1 MPATSLVRAEGTRWG
16 GVLALVAELTLA
28 LGGLAVYVDGVSG
41 GRRRRGSGG
50 HPARVAERRER
61 EQARHGSVPGE
72 GGVARMI
79 ARAAAG
85 IESALEAEAWAA
97 QLLGRF
103 REQRH
108 GLPLSEA
115 VGVDPALLFGEPLVA
130 RLATFSDAGSAIAL
144 AAIAELDD
152 GELGLLAKEL
162 LTSSPAEASAPTWIE
177 EIGESEIVGAAVIS
191 EAVFDDARTV
201 LLESRHP
208 DGETMAVGVLI
219 DRNLGG
225 LAKDVLLADSIEQVA
240 GAFGRHSAE
249 EEAELELNCI
259 DPGVAAGLIRA
270 AIALTDMTWDPP
282 VTDDFWSGRALA
294 LLRADQTPGA
304 VEPPEP
310 TELSVEE
317 RDRLR
322 DEFLAS
328 PEGRAFAADGDEA
341 WVASLAIDFCA
352 GYTDGDPLRWSPVVV
367 ELFMSDW
374 VPRKVLATPELLACL
389 PGALDA
395 WVRFAARRRGIPEW
409 AATET
414 RTSIGKWEQEMVDAA
429 LDPAVGGPS
438 KQFLLAAKA
447 AGVDLE
453 DERAVGSFIKGWN
466 ARSELD
472 LADVDVPEA
481 IDPGDLLQL
490 KIALRRVSKPPVW
503 RRVQVRADTTF
514 AEFHDVIQAA
524 FGWTDTHLHS
534 FEYEGVRIGVPD
546 PEWEDDCADENETA
560 LAEVL
565 LGPKDR
571 VRYTYDFGDDWEHDI
586 ILEKVIE
593 PNPNDGRPVLMT
605 GKGACPPEDC
615 GGPWGYAEVKDAPGF
630 DPAAFDLTLARQRVR
645 AVGR

>member
-1 MPATSLVRAEGTRWG
+1 M
-16 GVLALVAELTLA
+16 
-28 LGGLAVYVDGVSG
+28 
-41 GRRRRGSGG
+41 
-50 HPARVAERRER
+50 
-61 EQARHGSVPGE
+61 
-72 GGVARMI
+72 ARMI
-79 ARAAAG
+79 ALSAAG
-85 IESALEAEAWAA
+85 IDSALDAEAWASH
-97 QLLGRF
+97 LLGTF

-108 GLPLSEA
+108 GLPFPDA
-115 VGVDPALLFGEPLVA
+115 VGLDPALLFGEPLVTQ
-130 RLATFSDAGSAIAL
+130 LATFGDAGTAITL
-144 AAIAELDD
+144 AAIAELED
-152 GELGLLAKEL
+152 GELGVLAGEL
-162 LTSSPAEASAPTWIE
+162 LTSSRATASAPEWVE
-177 EIGESEIVGAAVIS
+177 QIGESEIVGAAVIS

-225 LAKDVLLADSIEQVA
+225 LAQDVLLAESIEQVA
-240 GAFGRHSAE
+240 GSIGRHTADG
-249 EEAELELNCI
+249 EAELELKRV
-259 DPGVAAGLIRA
+259 DPGVAAGLIRD

-282 VTDDFWSGRALA
+282 VTDDFWPGRALA
-294 LLRADQTPGA
+294 LLRADQTPGV

-310 TELSVEE
+310 AELSVEE

-328 PEGRAFAADGDEA
+328 REGSEFASDGDEA
-341 WVASLAIDFCA
+341 WVVSLAIDFCA

-409 AATET
+409 AANET
-414 RTSIGKWEQEMVDAA
+414 RGSIGDWQQEMVETA
-429 LDPAVGGPS
+429 LDPSVGGPS

-453 DERAVGSFIKGWN
+453 DEQSVGTFIDGWN

-472 LADVDVPEA
+472 LADLEVPQAIEPDDV
-481 IDPGDLLQL
+481 LQL
-490 KIALRRVSKPPVW
+490 KIALRGVSKPPVW
-503 RRVQVRADTTF
+503 RRVQVRADATF
-514 AEFHDVIQAA
+514 AALHDVIQAA

-546 PEWEDDCADENETA
+546 PEWEDDCADETETT

-571 VRYTYDFGDDWEHDI
+571 IRYTYDFGDDWEHDI
-586 ILEKVIE
+586 MLEKVIE
-593 PNPNDGRPVLMT
+593 PNTDDRRPVLMT

-615 GGPWGYAEVKDAPGF
+615 GGPWGYAEMKDAGGF
-630 DPAAFDLTLARQRVR
+630 DPAAFELEFAQRRVR

>member
-1 MPATSLVRAEGTRWG
+1 M
-16 GVLALVAELTLA
+16 
-28 LGGLAVYVDGVSG
+28 
-41 GRRRRGSGG
+41 
-50 HPARVAERRER
+50 
-61 EQARHGSVPGE
+61 
-72 GGVARMI
+72 ARMI
-79 ARAAAG
+79 ALSAAG
-85 IESALEAEAWAA
+85 IDSALDAEAWASH
-97 QLLGRF
+97 LLGTF

-108 GLPLSEA
+108 GLPFPDA
-115 VGVDPALLFGEPLVA
+115 VGLDPALLFGEPLVTQ
-130 RLATFSDAGSAIAL
+130 LATFGDAGTAITL
-144 AAIAELDD
+144 AAIAELED
-152 GELGLLAKEL
+152 GELGVLAGEL
-162 LTSSPAEASAPTWIE
+162 LTSSRATASAPEWVE
-177 EIGESEIVGAAVIS
+177 QIGESEIVGAAVIS

-225 LAKDVLLADSIEQVA
+225 LAKDVLLAESIEQVA
-240 GAFGRHSAE
+240 GSIGRHTADG
-249 EEAELELNCI
+249 EAELELKRV
-259 DPGVAAGLIRA
+259 DPGVAAGLIRD

-282 VTDDFWSGRALA
+282 VTDDFWPGRALA
-294 LLRADQTPGA
+294 LLRADQTPGV

-310 TELSVEE
+310 AELSVEE

-328 PEGRAFAADGDEA
+328 REGSEFASDGDEA
-341 WVASLAIDFCA
+341 WVVSLAIDFCA

-409 AATET
+409 AANET
-414 RTSIGKWEQEMVDAA
+414 RGSIGDWQQEMVETA
-429 LDPAVGGPS
+429 LDPSVGGPS

-453 DERAVGSFIKGWN
+453 DEQSVGTFIKGWN

-472 LADVDVPEA
+472 LADLEVPQAIEPDDV
-481 IDPGDLLQL
+481 LQL
-490 KIALRRVSKPPVW
+490 KIALRGVSKPPVW
-503 RRVQVRADTTF
+503 RHVQVRADATF
-514 AEFHDVIQAA
+514 AALHDVIQAA

-546 PEWEDDCADENETA
+546 PEWEDDCADETETT

-586 ILEKVIE
+586 MLEKVIE
-593 PNPNDGRPVLMT
+593 PNTDDRRPVLMT

-615 GGPWGYAEVKDAPGF
+615 GGPWGYAEMKEAGGF
-630 DPAAFDLTLARQRVR
+630 DPAAFELELAQRRVR

>member
-1 MPATSLVRAEGTRWG
+1 M
-16 GVLALVAELTLA
+16 
-28 LGGLAVYVDGVSG
+28 
-41 GRRRRGSGG
+41 
-50 HPARVAERRER
+50 AERRER
-61 EQARHGSVPGE
+61 EQGRHGSGSEEVA
-72 GGVARMI
+72 VARVI
-79 ARAAAG
+79 ARSASE
-85 IESALEAEAWAA
+85 IDSALDAEAWAA
-97 QLLGRF
+97 HLLGTF

-108 GLPLSEA
+108 GLPFPDA
-115 VGVDPALLFGEPLVA
+115 VGVDPALLFGEPLV
-130 RLATFSDAGSAIAL
+130 RGLATFSDAGSAITL
-144 AAIAELDD
+144 AALAELDD
-152 GELGLLAKEL
+152 GELGVLAGEL
-162 LTSSPAEASAPTWIE
+162 LTSSRAMASAPEWVKQ
-177 EIGESEIVGAAVIS
+177 IGESEIVGAAVIS

-225 LAKDVLLADSIEQVA
+225 LAKDVLLAESIEQVA
-240 GAFGRHSAE
+240 GAMGQHSTA
-249 EEAELELNCI
+249 EEAELELKRV

-270 AIALTDMTWDPP
+270 AIARTDMTWDPP
-282 VTDDFWSGRALA
+282 VTDDFWPGRALA
-294 LLRADQTPGA
+294 LLRADQTPGV

-328 PEGRAFAADGDEA
+328 PEGSGFASDGDEA

-352 GYTDGDPLRWSPVVV
+352 GYTDCDPLRWSPVVV

-374 VPRKVLATPELLACL
+374 VPRNVLATPELLACL

-409 AATET
+409 AANET
-414 RTSIGKWEQEMVDAA
+414 RASIGAWEQEMVEAA

-453 DERAVGSFIKGWN
+453 DEQAVGTFVEGWN

-472 LADVDVPEA
+472 LAEVEVPQAIEPDDV
-481 IDPGDLLQL
+481 LQL
-490 KIALRRVSKPPVW
+490 KIALRGVSKPPVW
-503 RRVQVRADTTF
+503 RRVQVRADATF
-514 AEFHDVIQAA
+514 ATLHEVIQGA

-546 PEWEDDCADENETA
+546 PEWEDDCADETETA
-560 LAEVL
+560 LAGVL

-571 VRYTYDFGDDWEHDI
+571 IRYTYDFGDDWEHDI
-586 ILEKVIE
+586 VLEQVID
-593 PNPNDGRPVLMT
+593 PNADDRRPLLVT

-615 GGPWGYAEVKDAPGF
+615 GGPWGYAELKDAGGF
-630 DPAAFDLTLARQRVR
+630 DPAAFDLEIAQRRVR
-645 AVGR
+645 VVGR

>member
-1 MPATSLVRAEGTRWG
+1 
-16 GVLALVAELTLA
+16 
-28 LGGLAVYVDGVSG
+28 
-41 GRRRRGSGG
+41 
-50 HPARVAERRER
+50 
-61 EQARHGSVPGE
+61 
-72 GGVARMI
+72 MI
-79 ARAAAG
+79 ARSAA
-85 IESALEAEAWAA
+85 ELDSALDAEAWAA
-97 QLLGRF
+97 HLLGTF
-103 REQRH
+103 RERRH

-115 VGVDPALLFGEPLVA
+115 VGTDPAFLFGEPLV
-130 RLATFSDAGSAIAL
+130 RGLGGITEAGSEVAL

-152 GELGLLAKEL
+152 GELGALAGELLAGSSAVG
-162 LTSSPAEASAPTWIE
+162 SSPRWVQQ
-177 EIGESEIVGAAVIS
+177 IGGSEIVGAAVIS

-208 DGETMAVGVLI
+208 DGQTMAVGVLI

-225 LAKDVLLADSIEQVA
+225 LAKDVLLAESIEQVA
-240 GAFGRHSAE
+240 GVIGGKSGQDE
-249 EEAELELNCI
+249 PVLELERV

-294 LLRADQTPGA
+294 LLRSDQTPGA
-304 VEPPEP
+304 VEPPQP
-310 TELSVEE
+310 TELSVQE
-317 RDRLR
+317 RDTLR

-328 PEGRAFAADGDEA
+328 PEGSEFARDRDEA
-341 WVASLAIDFCA
+341 WVVSLAIDFCA
-352 GYTDGDPLRWSPVVV
+352 GYTGGDPLRWSPVVV

-389 PGALDA
+389 PAALDA
-395 WVRFAARRRGIPEW
+395 WVRFAARRRGIPAW

-414 RTSIGKWEQEMVDAA
+414 RTSIGRWEQEMVDAA

-453 DERAVGSFIKGWN
+453 DKQAVGTFIKGWN

-472 LADVDVPEA
+472 LADLDVPQA
-481 IDPGDLLQL
+481 IEPDDVLQL
-490 KIALRRVSKPPVW
+490 KIAVRGVSKPPVW

-514 AEFHDVIQAA
+514 AGLHEVIQAA

-534 FEYEGVRIGVPD
+534 FEYEGVRIGAPD
-546 PEWEDDCADENETA
+546 PDWEDGTEDENDIA

-586 ILEKVIE
+586 IVEKVIE
-593 PNPNDGRPVLMT
+593 PSADDRRPVLMA

-615 GGPWGYAEVKDAPGF
+615 GGPWGYSELKDAPGF
-630 DPAAFDLTLARQRVR
+630 DPVAFDLDLAQRRVR
-645 AVGR
+645 AVAH